1 VVVEGFRGPRIIDL
15 RHSGFPHDGY
25 IHEDVDTMAYK
36 KRLPDDSG
44 SGCTDPGGN
53 HHGGGASE
61 VHDVEGM
68 YYAIILDYGLR
79 R

>member
-1 VVVEGFRGPRIIDL
+1 MVVEGFRGPRIIDL

-44 SGCTDPGGN
+44 SGVYR
-53 HHGGGASE
+53 SWRQSSW
-61 VHDVEGM
+61 
-68 YYAIILDYGLR
+68 R
-79 R
+79 RRFRST